1 MTLHSFYTKMTG
13 QHATAM
19 KPKILFFSGNR
30 AEFGYLLPFF
40 IEMCDDFE
48 IDFLIAGGHLLP
60 PWNTV
65 TEIKA
70 SLTQHKLPLTLLKI
84 TPLEYT
90 KTHTDSFSYLH
101 QETCKALMQ
110 KHYDYAFV
118 MGDRPESFAFASA
131 IFLHNIPLIHYGGGD
146 VTDNAY
152 YLDSNIRHAIT
163 KMSHLHFTLSD
174 DAATVVK
181 QLGEEAWRV
190 TKAGISTYD
199 YARLHLLK
207 TPKKLQKEFPLF
219 KPNKKL
225 LIFTYHP
232 VQYKNAQENL
242 NDFLMLL
249 ELVTHTKIPTL
260 LTYPNNDTGSEKIID
275 FLEKNSLPS
284 HIASV
289 KNLGTP
295 TLLALYKYAKAIVV
309 GNSSS
314 GVLETVLFCTPTL
327 NIGDRQGNRKRSANI
342 IDAPLKAQAIK
353 EKLNFLIN
361 NYDTFEKEAAKDR
374 YTFGKGEAA
383 RLVAQKLK
391 QANITKERL
400 LFKKFVRI

>member
-1 MTLHSFYTKMTG
+1 
-13 QHATAM
+13 M
-19 KPKILFFSGNR
+19 KPRVLFFSGNR

-40 IEMCDDFE
+40 IEMHDDFK

-60 PWNTV
+60 PWNTI
-65 TEIKA
+65 TEIET

-84 TPLEYT
+84 TPLQHT
-90 KTHTDSFSYLH
+90 KSYTDSFAHLH
-101 QETCKALMQ
+101 QETSNVLMQ

-199 YARLHLLK
+199 YERLHLLE
-207 TPKKLQKEFPLF
+207 TPQKLQKKFPLF
-219 KPNKKL
+219 KPNKEL

-232 VQYKNAQENL
+232 VQYRSAQENL

-260 LTYPNNDTGSEKIID
+260 LTYPNNDTGSEKIIN

-284 HIASV
+284 HITSV

-295 TLLALYKYAKAIVV
+295 ILLALYKYAKAIVI

-314 GVLETVLFCTPTL
+314 GVLETVLFCAPTL

-342 IDAPLKAQAIK
+342 IDAPLEPQSIK
-353 EKLNFLIN
+353 EQLSFLIK
-361 NYDTFEKEAAKDR
+361 NYDTFKEHAAKDAH
-374 YTFGKGEAA
+374 TFGSGEAA
-383 RLVAQKLK
+383 RIITEKLK
-391 QANITKERL
+391 QTTLTKERL
-400 LFKKFVRI
+400 LFKKFVQI